1 MTRRTRRGTTAAAA
15 ALMAVSAACGPGNPE
30 QPERKPD
37 AGRSASADEGTAGG
51 KGAGAVPSAPA
62 TGTPSPRPSAP
73 SAPPATQG
81 PGDPTPRTG
90 AGLEQAI
97 LTTADVP
104 GYTVGPMDPPP
115 ARGET
120 PDEAACRPITELLGG
135 RPEPAART
143 AAYRQITGANPQSRP
158 AVSMFL
164 TSHGGQGAATVLNRL
179 RTAMTAC
186 GDGFTTTGP
195 TGPSAYRGVRELPP
209 VKTGDDSLAFQ
220 LTASFEGDPVPL
232 VFHVVR
238 SGGTVATF
246 YTANFE
252 GPATPVMPAAL
263 VTAQAAKLS
272 RG

>member
-1 MTRRTRRGTTAAAA
+1 MTRRTRRRTTAVAA
-15 ALMAVSAACGPGNPE
+15 ALMAVLAACGPENPE
-30 QPERKPD
+30 QPDNARKPD
-37 AGRSASADEGTAGG
+37 AGRSASAGEGAAGG
-51 KGAGAVPSAPA
+51 KGPGAEPTAPA

-73 SAPPATQG
+73 PAGQG
-81 PGDPTPRTG
+81 PGDPGPRTK
-90 AGLEQAI
+90 AGLERAI

-104 GYTVGPMDPPP
+104 GYAVGPMDPPP

-120 PDEAACRPITELLGG
+120 PDEAACRPITALLGG
-135 RPEPAART
+135 RPEPVAPA

-158 AVSMFL
+158 AVSVFL

-186 GDGFTTTGP
+186 RDGFTTTGP

-220 LTASFEGDPVPL
+220 LTADFQGDPVPL

-238 SGGTVATF
+238 SGATVATF

-252 GPATPVMPAAL
+252 GPATPRTPAAL
-263 VTAQAAKLS
+263 VTAQAAKLT